1 MTKRSLRSPARAGRH
16 ASLRRTLAA
25 ALALPLVAGA
35 FMLQAGAGNDG
46 QRLFY
51 EVLTRVTAQAVDSV
65 PEDRL
70 YEMAARGLLESIGDP
85 YAELFTPEQ
94 LAQFQRE
101 SLRNGYGGLGMQVE
115 RVRDTTVVTRV
126 YPHTPAAGAG
136 VRMGDRI
143 VTVNGRTVVG
153 LPLDSVTSR
162 LMGPS
167 GTPVRVAF
175 FRPGTGVREH
185 TVNRAVVHIPVVPYA
200 TLLED
205 GVGYVP
211 LDAFSESSAE
221 EVTAALAS
229 LRKRGARSFVVD
241 LRGNG
246 GGSLDQSIRIANL
259 FIGRGQKVLEVRYRT
274 GRPEVYRS
282 GYDPLVPTEPV
293 AVLTDEGTASA
304 SEIVAGA
311 LQDHDRAVVVGT
323 RSFGKGL
330 VQDIFP
336 LDGGWALKLTTA
348 KWYTPV
354 GRTIQ
359 RPRTI
364 QANGSLEEDSLAST
378 DSALA
383 LLPAFRSDAGRIV
396 RGGGGV
402 TPDLVVRVDTLEG
415 AERRLVEQLSSRG
428 AAASLALS
436 ELSLG
441 WVNGIG
447 PDFQVTQEW
456 RDALFDRLRSGGVPV
471 TRDAY
476 DAGISIVDRMI
487 VNRVAGLAFGD
498 EAVFRRSVARDAQLQ
513 AALRL
518 LRGAES
524 QREVWAR
531 LPASSPP
538 AATVAAQP

>member
-1 MTKRSLRSPARAGRH
+1 MNKQSTGSAADAARRT
-16 ASLRRTLAA
+16 SLRRTVAA

-35 FMLQAGAGNDG
+35 FMLQAGADDG

-51 EVLTRVTAQAVDSV
+51 EVLSRVSTQGVDSV

-70 YEMAARGLLESIGDP
+70 YEIAARGLLQSIGDP
-85 YAELFTPEQ
+85 YAELFSPEQ
-94 LAQFQRE
+94 LAEFQRE
-101 SLRNGYGGLGMQVE
+101 SLRNGYGGMGMLVE

-126 YPHTPAAGAG
+126 YPHTPASGAG

-143 VTVNGRTVVG
+143 VAVNGRRVVG
-153 LPLDSVTSR
+153 LVLDSVTAR
-162 LMGPS
+162 LLGPA
-167 GTPVRVAF
+167 GTPVQVTF
-175 FRPGTGVREH
+175 VRPGAGVIQH

-205 GVGYVP
+205 GIGYVP
-211 LDAFSESSAE
+211 LDGFSESSAE
-221 EVTAALAS
+221 EITAALAS
-229 LRKRGARSFVVD
+229 LRKRGARSFVLD

-259 FIGRGQKVLEVRYRT
+259 FIGRGQKVLEVRYRA

-282 GYDPLVPTEPV
+282 GYDPLVPTEPI

-311 LQDHDRAVVVGT
+311 LQDHDRAVVVGM

-348 KWYTPV
+348 KWFTPS

-359 RPRTI
+359 RPRTL
-364 QANGSLEEDSLAST
+364 QADGSLEEDSLAST

-383 LLPAFRSDAGRIV
+383 ALPVFRSDAGRVV

-415 AERRLVEQLSSRG
+415 AERALVAQLAVRG
-428 AAASLALS
+428 TEASTALS
-436 ELSLG
+436 ELSLEWARG
-441 WVNGIG
+441 AQ
-447 PDFQVTQEW
+447 PDFQVSPAW
-456 RDALFDRLRSGGVPV
+456 RAALYSRLRAAGVPV
-471 TRDAY
+471 TPEAY
-476 DAGISIVDRMI
+476 AAGATLVDRMI
-487 VNRVAGLAFGD
+487 ANRVASLAFGD
-498 EAVFRRSVARDAQLQ
+498 EAVFRRGIARDAQLQ
-513 AALRL
+513 AALGL
-518 LRGAES
+518 LRGAQT

-531 LPASSPP
+531 LPAP
-538 AATVAAQP
+538 AATSVAAQP